1 MKKRVLIVIAI
12 LVLILALFVGCN
24 ITPAVDHVK
33 DLNGAF
39 EKISIITSGSYSIIA
54 SSDGKEIY
62 TENTTYTV
70 SDENVT
76 YECNIKKPNPDMWSE
91 NDYVE
96 QKTEGTMTK
105 EELLGIFYGG
115 LELSKDSID
124 GEIAV
129 VEKDGTIEYT
139 FKLLDSTMVDVKPS
153 DIEGGTSVV
162 ITVIEGT
169 IREMTVEYGYEG
181 YEIVKKYQIEY

>member
-24 ITPAVDHVK
+24 KTPAVDHVK

-54 SSDGKEIY
+54 SSEEKEIY

-70 SDENVT
+70 SDENVA
-76 YECNIKKPNPDMWSE
+76 YERNIKKPNPDMWSE

-129 VEKDGTIEYT
+129 VEKDGTTEYT
-139 FKLLDSTMVDVKPS
+139 FNLLDSTMIDVKPS

-169 IREMTVEYGYEG
+169 IREMTVEYGFEG

>member
-1 MKKRVLIVIAI
+1 MKKRILIVIAI
-12 LVLILALFVGCN
+12 LVLILALFVGCK
-24 ITPAVDHVK
+24 ITSAVDHVK
-33 DLNGAF
+33 NLNGAF
-39 EKISIITSGSYSIIA
+39 EKISNITSGSYSIIA
-54 SSDGKEIY
+54 SSEGREIY

-70 SDENVT
+70 SDESVS
-76 YECNIKKPNPDMWSE
+76 YECNIKKPDPDMWSE
-91 NDYVE
+91 KDYVE
-96 QKTEGTMTK
+96 QKAEGIMTK
-105 EELLGIFYGG
+105 DELFGIFYGG

-129 VEKDGTIEYT
+129 VENDGSIEYT

-153 DIEGGTSVV
+153 NIEGGTSVV

-169 IREMTVEYGYEG
+169 IREMTVEYGFEG